1 MTSKQFPALA
11 AAVLLST
18 GTAKRAG
25 GGVAFAASRMLKLTA
40 ANGRFEI
47 SRIRRH

>member
-25 GGVAFAASRMLKLTA
+25 GGVAFCGFSNVKTNRSEWAV
-40 ANGRFEI
+40 
-47 SRIRRH
+47 